1 MAKKVGRHK
10 ETFEQNKKLF
20 PNNWYDIILNEY
32 SEGASDVEIKALI
45 WSWRK
50 SFSND
55 LWDRWILEEVEFSET
70 IKIGRLL
77 SEAWWKKSGRKNL
90 DNKDFSY
97 TGWYMN
103 MKNRFNWADKKE
115 IKEEVKQEVKT
126 VNIDY
131 DKLDESTLEDI
142 IKQFKS
148 ESEEGSDKS
157 L

>member
-1 MAKKVGRHK
+1 MANKVGRPK
-10 ETFEQNKKLF
+10 STFQDSKKDF
-20 PNNWYDIILNEY
+20 PDNWYDIILNEY

-115 IKEEVKQEVKT
+115 IKEEVKQEVT
-126 VNIDY
+126 TLNIDNLSLDELKSLERIS
-131 DKLDESTLEDI
+131 DKLREQKD
-142 IKQFKS
+142 
-148 ESEEGSDKS
+148 
-157 L
+157 